1 MTIYGIRF
9 KNCCDSAHSLV
20 SIILVAVK
28 IREKNKDEMRERKLC
43 TVFYFLLRCVRG
55 KTGVVCV
62 LPRDETHRLD
72 RLTVVAAFFVC
83 FSRPLFW
90 RGKILAIKVEF
101 PLSRLHSA
109 SGHRMLSL
117 EAEVEG
123 EDFLLLGEQQQLPPH
138 TVLLRTWQ
146 GVSTARCRS
155 SARSFFWWLSPSGLR
170 SVRRSVS
177 KRIST
182 A

>member
-43 TVFYFLLRCVRG
+43 TVFYFLLSLRARENERCLCPPKG
-55 KTGVVCV
+55 Q
-62 LPRDETHRLD
+62 THRLD

-83 FSRPLFW
+83 FSRPLFFGA
-90 RGKILAIKVEF
+90 GKSAIKVEF